1 MEQATHTAPQPPRA
15 PATYSPWRF
24 GHALAVAL
32 LMLSLALVA
41 LVWTNSR
48 ARELKLAEAQFQSRV
63 GKLAS
68 QVQQTL
74 NSYALTLRGGAS
86 LFAALESP
94 SPQHWRNYTDGLSLQ
109 TQFPA
114 LAGLGFAPFVDQGG
128 LVRLQLQM
136 NDAGE
141 GRLTVRPHGARAH
154 YGPVIYL
161 EPRTLENVATI
172 GYDMYSDPVRR
183 AAMRASMETG
193 QFRLTGLV
201 QLSQDTTQPATGML
215 LYIPVYSVVPTPRDP
230 AQRKAAMKGWVYA
243 RFRVQRMFENSAAP
257 IKTTERMRVVDI
269 SDAGHAVLYEDADI
283 GPVNTFTHSLPMS
296 IYGRRWRFDFYS
308 GPQHAAAPQLAVLNT
323 LLAAGVVVSL
333 LLFWLVWILVGTQAR
348 AQRIALEMTASYRR
362 SEQRFRHA
370 LHYSA
375 IGQVLLD
382 TRGAIVE
389 ANPAFAEMVGRT
401 PQALL
406 GQSLGDLFDGKTGD
420 ALRTSQMDIVVDD
433 RNGVFRATRT
443 LHRNAHELRHVHL
456 TIAPVPG
463 DPDRDIAR
471 LVQMEDV
478 TERVRAEATVL
489 TLNRTLEARVATRTR
504 ELSEANSELESFAY
518 SVSHDL
524 RAPLRAIEGFSRIL
538 SERHAASLDPAA
550 QDYLA
555 RVRKATARMAELI
568 DALLKLSRISRS
580 GLSVAQIDLSAMA
593 HEVIAE
599 LAHAEPERQVDVQI
613 APGMCVPGDRALLR
627 TLLENLIGNAWK
639 FTRDTAQA
647 RIEMGVE
654 APSGGN
660 ETRYFVR
667 DNGAGFDP
675 DYVDKLFRP
684 FQRLHSHET
693 FPGHGIGLASVKR
706 IVERH
711 GGEASAEGRPGQG
724 ATFCFSLGDPKGNE

>member
-1 MEQATHTAPQPPRA
+1 M
-15 PATYSPWRF
+15 
-24 GHALAVAL
+24 
-32 LMLSLALVA
+32 
-41 LVWTNSR
+41 
-48 ARELKLAEAQFQSRV
+48 
-63 GKLAS
+63 
-68 QVQQTL
+68 
-74 NSYALTLRGGAS
+74 
-86 LFAALESP
+86 
-94 SPQHWRNYTDGLSLQ
+94 
-109 TQFPA
+109 
-114 LAGLGFAPFVDQGG
+114 
-128 LVRLQLQM
+128 
-136 NDAGE
+136 
-141 GRLTVRPHGARAH
+141 
-154 YGPVIYL
+154 
-161 EPRTLENVATI
+161 
-172 GYDMYSDPVRR
+172 
-183 AAMRASMETG
+183 
-193 QFRLTGLV
+193 
-201 QLSQDTTQPATGML
+201 
-215 LYIPVYSVVPTPRDP
+215 
-230 AQRKAAMKGWVYA
+230 
-243 RFRVQRMFENSAAP
+243 
-257 IKTTERMRVVDI
+257 
-269 SDAGHAVLYEDADI
+269 
-283 GPVNTFTHSLPMS
+283 
-296 IYGRRWRFDFYS
+296 
-308 GPQHAAAPQLAVLNT
+308 
-323 LLAAGVVVSL
+323 
-333 LLFWLVWILVGTQAR
+333 
-348 AQRIALEMTASYRR
+348 
-362 SEQRFRHA
+362 
-370 LHYSA
+370 
-375 IGQVLLD
+375 
-382 TRGAIVE
+382 
-389 ANPAFAEMVGRT
+389 
-401 PQALL
+401 
-406 GQSLGDLFDGKTGD
+406 
-420 ALRTSQMDIVVDD
+420 
-433 RNGVFRATRT
+433 FRATRT

-538 SERHAASLDPAA
+538 SERHAASLDPSA

-613 APGMCVPGDRALLR
+613 APGMCAPGDRALLR

-660 ETRYFVR
+660 QTRYFVR

-706 IVERH
+706 ILERH
-711 GGEASAEGRPGQG
+711 GGEASAEGKPGQG
-724 ATFCFSLGDPKGNE
+724 ATFRFSLGDPNGRE